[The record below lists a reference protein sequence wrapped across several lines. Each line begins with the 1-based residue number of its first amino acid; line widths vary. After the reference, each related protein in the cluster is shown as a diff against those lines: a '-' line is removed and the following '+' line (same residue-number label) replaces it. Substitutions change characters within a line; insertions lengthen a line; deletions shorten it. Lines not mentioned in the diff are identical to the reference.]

1 MSVLGVAGLHKTFE
15 DRGRMRG
22 GRRTRTVA
30 VDDVSFTVDAG
41 ESVGIVGES
50 GSGKTTVARMLVGL
64 ELQDEGTIT
73 VNGRELARSQ
83 SSRARLKRARDV
95 QLVFQDPYST
105 LDPRLTPLEC
115 VEAALKLAKGG
126 TRRDRQVR
134 ARELLDQVG
143 LGDRESGLRPRQLS
157 GGQRQ
162 RVAIARALAAD
173 PAVLVMDEPVAALDV
188 SIQAQILRLLDS
200 IRRESGTA
208 YVFISHDLAVVKEI
222 TDRALVMHRG
232 RVVES
237 GVTDDLL
244 ADPQHPYTR
253 LLLASV
259 PVPGWDPAEVSRLRA
274 EVLNAE
280 VERGETAGAR

>member
-1 MSVLGVAGLHKTFE
+1 MSVLEIAGLHKTFE
-15 DRGRMRG
+15 DRGRLRG
-22 GRRTRTVA
+22 GHRTRTVA
-30 VDDVSFTVDAG
+30 VNDVSFTVDAG

-64 ELQDEGTIT
+64 ELQDQGTIS
-73 VNGRELARSQ
+73 VNGHQLARSQ
-83 SSRARLKRARDV
+83 SSRARLKRAKDI

-115 VEAALKLAKGG
+115 VDAALKLFSDSSRKNRLA
-126 TRRDRQVR
+126 R

-143 LGDRESGLRPRQLS
+143 LGARESGLRPRQLS

-162 RVAIARALAAD
+162 RVAIARALAAE

-208 YVFISHDLAVVKEI
+208 YVFISHDLAVVREI

-232 RVVES
+232 RVVEA
-237 GVTDDLL
+237 GVTADLL
-244 ADPQHPYTR
+244 AQPNHPYTR

-274 EVLNAE
+274 EVLSTE
-280 VERGETAGAR
+280 MVSAR

>member
-1 MSVLGVAGLHKTFE
+1 MTVLRVDGLHKTFE
-15 DRGRMRG
+15 DRGPGPWRG
-22 GRRTRTVA
+22 GARTRTVA
-30 VDDVSFTVDAG
+30 VDDVSFSVAAG

-50 GSGKTTVARMLVGL
+50 GSGKTTVARILVGL
-64 ELQDEGTIT
+64 EQQDAGGIF
-73 VNGRELARSQ
+73 VHGNPLGRSQ
-83 SSRARLKRARDV
+83 SSRARLKRAKDV

-115 VEAALKLAKGG
+115 VEAALKLAHGG
-126 TRRDRQVR
+126 SRRERQVR

-143 LGDRESGLRPRQLS
+143 LGEREGGLRPRQLS

-162 RVAIARALAAD
+162 RVAIARALAAE

-188 SIQAQILRLLDS
+188 SIQAQILRLLDG

-208 YVFISHDLAVVKEI
+208 YVFISHDLAVVREI

-237 GVTDDLL
+237 GVTTDLL

-259 PVPGWDPAEVSRLRA
+259 PAPGWDPAQVSRLRA
-274 EVLNAE
+274 EVLRDDA
-280 VERGETAGAR
+280 VGGMR

>member
-1 MSVLGVAGLHKTFE
+1 MSVLDVSGLCKTFE
-15 DRGRMRG
+15 DRGG
-22 GRRTRTVA
+22 QRTRTVA
-30 VDDVSFTVDAG
+30 VDDVSFTVDVG
-41 ESVGIVGES
+41 ESMGIVGES

-64 ELQDEGTIT
+64 ELQDEGMIS
-73 VNGRELARSQ
+73 VKGRQLARSQ
-83 SSRARLKRARDV
+83 SSKARLKRAKDI

-115 VEAALKLAKGG
+115 VEAALSLFTGG
-126 TRRDRQVR
+126 SRDDRRKR
-134 ARELLDQVG
+134 ATELLDQVG
-143 LGDRESGLRPRQLS
+143 LGAREIALRPRQLS

-188 SIQAQILRLLDS
+188 SIQAQILQLLES
-200 IRRESGTA
+200 IRHESGTA

-232 RVVES
+232 RMVES
-237 GVTDDLL
+237 GATADLL
-244 ADPQHPYTR
+244 SDPQHPYTR

-259 PVPGWDPAEVSRLRA
+259 PVPGWDPDEVSRLRA
-274 EVLNAE
+274 EVMGSEL
-280 VERGETAGAR
+280 AGGVR